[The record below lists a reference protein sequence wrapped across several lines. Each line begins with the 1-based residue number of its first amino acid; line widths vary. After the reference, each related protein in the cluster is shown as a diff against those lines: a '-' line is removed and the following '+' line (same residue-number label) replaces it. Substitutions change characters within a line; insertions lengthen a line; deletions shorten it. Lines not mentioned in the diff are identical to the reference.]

1 MVATTAHT
9 FLDISD
15 AGWSAIAACGGLL
28 LAIAA
33 AIFGYRQ
40 FREARRTREE
50 QAQPY
55 VAISMEPTEPD
66 PNAVDLIIK
75 NYGETAARDVEIEF
89 DPPLKSSLAPED
101 VKVPGIIHTLVPGQA
116 WTTFWD
122 TAIQRKDS
130 ELPDHYTATIRF
142 KNMRGKQLG
151 PYTFD
156 LDWNQ
161 IIDRGWIVTHGMHA
175 LATAIR
181 EIRDEYKHRGDRSYS
196 HVLVYSGDE
205 RDRRERERWEQVTK
219 EQQQEQEQ
227 EQQTPEESSD

>member
-1 MVATTAHT
+1 MAATTAHT
-9 FLDISD
+9 FLEVSSG
-15 AGWSAIAACGGLL
+15 GWAAIAAWVGLL
-28 LAIAA
+28 LLAAA
-33 AIFGYRQ
+33 AIVAFFQLRLGQRL
-40 FREARRTREE
+40 REE

-66 PNAVDLIIK
+66 PNAVDLIVK
-75 NYGETAARDVEIEF
+75 NYGATAAREVEISF

-101 VKVPGIIHTLVPGQA
+101 VKVPSIIHTLVPGQE
-116 WTTFWD
+116 WTTLWD
-122 TAIQRKDS
+122 TAIHRKDS
-130 ELPDHYTATIRF
+130 GLPEHYTATITF
-142 KNMRGKQLG
+142 KDMRGNQLG

-161 IIDRGWIVTHGMHA
+161 IIDRGWIVTYGMHA
-175 LATAIR
+175 LATALR

-219 EQQQEQEQ
+219 EQEQ
-227 EQQTPEESSD
+227 EQQERDTPEQSSD